1 MKKMKKK
8 IMSEKSAK
16 NKIKS
21 NSVSAKLE
29 IKDLHVEIGGQEILK
44 GINLEVPKGKIVA
57 LMGPNG
63 SGKSTLANTIMG
75 HPSYKITKGKI
86 FLDGEDITSLSPDIR
101 AKKGLFLSFQ
111 YPAEIS
117 GVTISNFLRAALNS
131 RRTEKISVLD
141 FHKLIR
147 QKMEELKIDSSFGK
161 RYLNL
166 GFSGGEK
173 KRAEILQM
181 SILEPTYALLDE
193 TDSGLDV
200 DALKIVCKG
209 INKLKNKDRGMLI
222 ITHYFKMLDYI
233 VPDIVY
239 VMHKGKII
247 KSGNKKL
254 ALEIEKNGYKNICG
268 VDEK

>member
-57 LMGPNG
+57 L
-63 SGKSTLANTIMG
+63 MG